1 MSDPQ
6 PPVGEPIEP
15 TEEPRGVDDVV
26 GSAHEG
32 LADAAAAGEGAVSGK
47 APKNAD
53 AEPAAASDSEESAAD
68 GSSAA
73 KPADD
78 ASAEK
83 PSHDAPAEKPADT
96 SSAAD
101 KPAAEAPAA
110 AEKPAHDAAAASQE
124 PDPWDSPEAA
134 SLNYTPEYSSPET
147 VAATAGAVPVT
158 ASAVPVT
165 ASEPVAAAAETVA
178 VAPVATA
185 GPQQIFVQAPEAP
198 RPRGNRGAAGAIGL
212 LAAIAFGALFV
223 GVWSANWFLHG
234 NPGSG
239 AYVQELLR
247 LLSSWTLW
255 TPVVVFFLGFW
266 LLGAFIN
273 RGRWVHWVI
282 WGILVGFLAWAGY
295 VLGQILAV
303 TNGQIWLFTS
313 ADLKKVNA
321 GALFLSVM
329 GIASFILARELT
341 IWFGAWVAAR
351 GRKVTKHNLEA
362 QREYERTLEEGPQLV
377 VP

>member
-1 MSDPQ
+1 MNGLPLVAPGMS
-6 PPVGEPIEP
+6 PV
-15 TEEPRGVDDVV
+15 
-26 GSAHEG
+26 
-32 LADAAAAGEGAVSGK
+32 AAAA
-47 APKNAD
+47 P
-53 AEPAAASDSEESAAD
+53 
-68 GSSAA
+68 
-73 KPADD
+73 
-78 ASAEK
+78 
-83 PSHDAPAEKPADT
+83 
-96 SSAAD
+96 
-101 KPAAEAPAA
+101 
-110 AEKPAHDAAAASQE
+110 
-124 PDPWDSPEAA
+124 
-134 SLNYTPEYSSPET
+134 
-147 VAATAGAVPVT
+147 
-158 ASAVPVT
+158 
-165 ASEPVAAAAETVA
+165 AAAAETVA

-185 GPQQIFVQAPEAP
+185 AATPQQIFVQAPEAP

-212 LAAIAFGALFV
+212 LAAVAFAVLFV

-234 NPGSG
+234 NPGSNT
-239 AYVQELLR
+239 YVQELLR

-255 TPVVVFFLGFW
+255 TPVVAFFLGFC

-273 RGRWVHWVI
+273 RGRWVHWVD
-282 WGILVGFLAWAGY
+282 WGILVGFIAWAGY